1 MPPALSESE
10 SGSPE
15 IEAQVTL
22 EANNGRPPRSSNGH
36 TKKMSQNVSDE
47 EDEILAVT
55 AEDKEEEE
63 EDEDEEAEEDV
74 FVVESIKNHMFDE
87 DGEIRFQVKWEG
99 YNRPSDMTWEPEENL
114 VTATEIVE
122 DYYNQIGGRE
132 FVNDEAAR
140 ELEKV
145 KTAPPRKR
153 GRAPSGSAAAPKG
166 KRGKVEKVEK
176 HPKDTTPPA
185 SLDFKVP
192 TGNWEHEATAI
203 EQVEEQD
210 DGSLQVH
217 IVWKGGQRT
226 AHPVERAYKHCP
238 QKMLRFY
245 EQHIVFGKGG
255 GKKLMNKTVID
266 K

>member
-1 MPPALSESE
+1 MFAPSIRAS
-10 SGSPE
+10 
-15 IEAQVTL
+15 VTDL
-22 EANNGRPPRSSNGH
+22 YR
-36 TKKMSQNVSDE
+36 
-47 EDEILAVT
+47 T
-55 AEDKEEEE
+55 A
-63 EDEDEEAEEDV
+63 
-74 FVVESIKNHMFDE
+74 I
-87 DGEIRFQVKWEG
+87 
-99 YNRPSDMTWEPEENL
+99 
-114 VTATEIVE
+114 EIVE

-166 KRGKVEKVEK
+166 KRGKVEK
-176 HPKDTTPPA
+176 HPRSTTPPA
-185 SLDFKVP
+185 SLEFKVP

-238 QKMLRFY
+238 QKVGPLRRWA
-245 EQHIVFGKGG
+245 VKDG
-255 GKKLMNKTVID
+255 LLTRV
-266 K
+266 

>member
-1 MPPALSESE
+1 MCTFAPF
-10 SGSPE
+10 SPVR
-15 IEAQVTL
+15 A
-22 EANNGRPPRSSNGH
+22 
-36 TKKMSQNVSDE
+36 
-47 EDEILAVT
+47 
-55 AEDKEEEE
+55 
-63 EDEDEEAEEDV
+63 
-74 FVVESIKNHMFDE
+74 SITDLC
-87 DGEIRFQVKWEG
+87 R
-99 YNRPSDMTWEPEENL
+99 
-114 VTATEIVE
+114 TATEIVE

-238 QKMLRFY
+238 QKVDPLRR
-245 EQHIVFGKGG
+245 
-255 GKKLMNKTVID
+255 
-266 K
+266 

>member
-1 MPPALSESE
+1 MPPALSESGSE
-10 SGSPE
+10 SPE
-15 IEAQVTL
+15 VDAQGTP
-22 EANNGRPPRSSNGH
+22 EPNNGRPSRPSNGH
-36 TKKMSQNVSDE
+36 TKKMSEDASDDG
-47 EDEILAVT
+47 EDEILAVR

-63 EDEDEEAEEDV
+63 EEDEEEEAEEDV

-87 DGEIRFQVKWEG
+87 DGQIRFQVKWEG

-114 VTATEIVE
+114 ATATEIVE

-132 FVNDEAAR
+132 FVNDEAAK

-166 KRGKVEKVEK
+166 KRGKVEK
-176 HPKDTTPPA
+176 HPKSTTPPA

-238 QKMLRFY
+238 QKMLKFY
-245 EQHIVFGKGG
+245 EQHMFGTPAKRR
-255 GKKLMNKTVID
+255 KRK
-266 K
+266 